1 MTDLRRVFRVAAVPI
16 FLTISIVS
24 MSHPALAGA
33 RSQRF
38 RSDMLRLVNE
48 TRRAHGLSTVDL
60 NRRLSTEAWR
70 HSLSM
75 GRRFL
80 LYHTSNL
87 SELVQPYGAHAW
99 GENIA
104 YARTLQRVEQLWMQS
119 YEHRVNLLNPAFHRA
134 AIGIVKIRGWL
145 WVTLQL
151 YG

>member
-1 MTDLRRVFRVAAVPI
+1 MTNLRRLLRVVAVPLL
-16 FLTISIVS
+16 LTLAIVS
-24 MSHPALAGA
+24 TSQPALAGA
-33 RSQRF
+33 RSHRF
-38 RSDMLRLVNE
+38 RTDMLRLVNE
-48 TRRAHGLSTVDL
+48 TRRVHALSTFSL

-75 GRRFL
+75 GRRFVL
-80 LYHTSNL
+80 FHTTNL
-87 SELVQPYGAHAW
+87 SALVHPYGAHAW

-104 YARTLQRVEQLWMQS
+104 YARTLGRVEQLWMQS

-134 AIGIVKIRGWL
+134 AVGVVKIRGWL

>member
-1 MTDLRRVFRVAAVPI
+1 MTILRRLVRAVAVPML
-16 FLTISIVS
+16 LTVAILATSQ
-24 MSHPALAGA
+24 PALAGA

-38 RSDMLRLVNE
+38 RTDMLRLVNE
-48 TRRAHGLSTVDL
+48 TRRAHGMSTFTL

-70 HSLSM
+70 HSMSM

-87 SELVQPYGAHAW
+87 YALVQPYGAHAW

-104 YARTLQRVEQLWMQS
+104 YAQTLQRVEELWMHS

-134 AIGIVKIRGWL
+134 AIGVVKSRGWL

>member
-1 MTDLRRVFRVAAVPI
+1 MTDLRRVLRVVAVPLL
-16 FLTISIVS
+16 LTLAIVS
-24 MSHPALAGA
+24 TSQPAVAGA

-38 RSDMLRLVNE
+38 RTDMLQLVNQ
-48 TRRAHGLSTVDL
+48 TRRVHGLSTFLL

-87 SELVQPYGAHAW
+87 AALVQPYGAHAW

>member
-1 MTDLRRVFRVAAVPI
+1 MTDLRRLFRVVAVPLL
-16 FLTISIVS
+16 LTLAIVS
-24 MSHPALAGA
+24 TGRPALAGA

-38 RSDMLRLVNE
+38 RADMLRVVND
-48 TRRAHGLSTVDL
+48 TRRAHGLSTFRL
-60 NRRLSTEAWR
+60 NRRLSAEAWD
-70 HSLSM
+70 HSVSM
-75 GRRFL
+75 GRRFF

-87 SELVQPYGAHAW
+87 STLVRPYGAHTW

>member
-1 MTDLRRVFRVAAVPI
+1 MTDLRRLLRVVGVPLLLS
-16 FLTISIVS
+16 FAIVS
-24 MSHPALAGA
+24 TSQPAMAGA

-38 RSDMLRLVNE
+38 RSDMLQLVNQ
-48 TRRAHGLSTVDL
+48 TRHAHGLSTFRL

-70 HSLSM
+70 HSRSM

-87 SELVQPYGAHAW
+87 SAIVHPYGAHEW

-104 YARTLQRVEQLWMQS
+104 YARTLRRVEHLWMQS

>member
-1 MTDLRRVFRVAAVPI
+1 
-16 FLTISIVS
+16 
-24 MSHPALAGA
+24 
-33 RSQRF
+33 
-38 RSDMLRLVNE
+38 MLRLVND
-48 TRRAHGLSTVDL
+48 TRRAHGLSTFRL

-87 SELVQPYGAHAW
+87 SALVQPYGAHAW

-104 YARTLQRVEQLWMQS
+104 YARTLERVDQLWMQS